1 MSEFSPRTS
10 KQSQTNQKLWYSS
23 GIYSLAKL
31 GHLLQGGRAQL
42 QHQGKP
48 HIKVL
53 LCSILTSQLAS
64 NMLKARGT
72 SKCLSHPKETFPVE
86 FFNYLFLQ
94 PLHIPWHCPGSMW
107 LGSWGHVSCWIQW
120 MESLRAPA
128 EEKQAGKCNHPPSP
142 SCLHAFCL
150 QYQAALKPQ
159 LPDRVSY

>member
-31 GHLLQGGRAQL
+31 GRLLQGGRAQL

-120 MESLRAPA
+120 MESLRHLLRKSRQGNATILPAPPA
-128 EEKQAGKCNHPPSP
+128 CM
-142 SCLHAFCL
+142 LF
-150 QYQAALKPQ
+150 
-159 LPDRVSY
+159 VSNIRLL